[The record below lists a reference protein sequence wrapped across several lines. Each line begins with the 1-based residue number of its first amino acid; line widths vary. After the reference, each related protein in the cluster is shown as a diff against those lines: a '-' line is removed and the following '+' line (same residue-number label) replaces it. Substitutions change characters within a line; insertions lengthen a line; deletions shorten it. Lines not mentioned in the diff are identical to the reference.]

1 MNKIDQMND
10 KEHAVT
16 QQLIVKQIQEIE
28 ANLRSLELGNDD
40 VRFELLRKRNK
51 LRRGDPNRLDQDLLD
66 EYLRELRPPERSSGV
81 PVASD
86 NEY

>member
-1 MNKIDQMND
+1 MT
-10 KEHAVT
+10 T
-16 QQLIVKQIQEIE
+16 QSIVEQIQEIE
-28 ANLRSLELGNDD
+28 ANLRGLELGNDD

-66 EYLRELRPPERSSGV
+66 EYLRELRPPESSSGA
-81 PVASD
+81 PVATD